1 MADFYDA
8 RGNTY
13 FVASPE
19 EIGRFAEIPRTAA
32 EAARSRGQWAVRAIE
47 RICGRLNASCTPA
60 GATSAPAGDP
70 ASPPQ
75 QARNERLPGAPEGKK
90 FLSDGL
96 LVGPFPDENAF
107 GMLIVNTDGTLAER
121 SGNGLTIFSQ
131 FLVDTGQA
139 NRTNAFVVRIYKPQ
153 APLVEARIEAAVR
166 DGRNGFWIDMGVPTY
181 GLSAVD
187 ASPEHVGVSEF
198 EGHGTFRVFDLEQIE
213 ASWSCSQFVNV
224 GNPHC
229 VTFLKNHSLLP
240 SMEQI
245 GSPNWMPRL
254 TAIANSTESDGV
266 RGEGR
271 PCKHGINLQWA
282 ALLGPDNIAARV
294 FERGEGPTLS
304 SGTSATAVASAAR
317 SLGLL
322 GAKTVIVVT
331 PGGVAPIRFDES
343 DGILKRVMLFGEARR
358 TNPR

>member
-19 EIGRFAEIPRTAA
+19 EIGRFAEIPRTAS
-32 EAARSRGQWAVRAIE
+32 EAAMARGQWAVHAIE
-47 RICGRLNASCTPA
+47 RICARVNAS
-60 GATSAPAGDP
+60 
-70 ASPPQ
+70 
-75 QARNERLPGAPEGKK
+75 EGKR
-90 FLSDGL
+90 FSSDGL
-96 LVGPFPDENAF
+96 LVGPFPDDGAL
-107 GMLIVNTDGTLAER
+107 GMLVVNTDGTLGER

-139 NRTNAFVVRIYKPQ
+139 NRTDAFVVRIYHDKLP
-153 APLVEARIEAAVR
+153 ASRVEARIEAAVR

-245 GSPNWMPRL
+245 GSQNWMPRL

-266 RGEGR
+266 QGEGR
-271 PCKHGINLQWA
+271 PCKNGINLQWA
-282 ALLGPDNIAARV
+282 ALLGPDTIAARV

-322 GAKTVIVVT
+322 DVKTVNVAM
-331 PGGVAPIRFDES
+331 PGGVAPVRFDEG
-343 DGILKRVMLFGEARR
+343 DGILKCVMLFGEAQR

>member
-1 MADFYDA
+1 MADLYDA

-13 FVASPE
+13 FVASPT
-19 EIGRFAEIPRTAA
+19 EIGQFAEIPRTAA
-32 EAARSRGQWAVRAIE
+32 EAAMSRGQWAVRAIE
-47 RICGRLNASCTPA
+47 RICRRLSAS
-60 GATSAPAGDP
+60 
-70 ASPPQ
+70 
-75 QARNERLPGAPEGKK
+75 EGKP

-107 GMLIVNTDGTLAER
+107 GMLIVNTDGTIAER

-131 FLVDTGQA
+131 FLVDTKQA
-139 NRTNAFVVRIYKPQ
+139 NRTDAFVVRIYHDKS
-153 APLVEARIEAAVR
+153 PLVEARIEAAVR
-166 DGRNGFWIDMGVPTY
+166 DGRNGFWIDMGVPTF
-181 GLSAVD
+181 GLSAVG

-198 EGHGTFRVFDLEQIE
+198 EGHRTFRVFDLEQIE
-213 ASWSCSQFVNV
+213 ASWTCSQFVNV

-229 VTFLKNHSLLP
+229 VTFLKDPNLLP

-245 GSPNWMPRL
+245 GSQNWMPRL
-254 TAIANSTESDGV
+254 TAVANSTESPGV
-266 RGEGR
+266 RGHGR
-271 PCKHGINLQWA
+271 PCKNGTNLQWA
-282 ALLGPDNIAARV
+282 SLLGPDSIAGRV

-304 SGTSATAVASAAR
+304 SGSSATAVASAAR

-322 GAKTVIVVT
+322 SAKTVNVVM
-331 PGGVAPIRFDES
+331 PGGIAPIRFDES

>member
-19 EIGRFAEIPRTAA
+19 SIGQFAEIPRTAA

-47 RICGRLNASCTPA
+47 RICGRLNAS
-60 GATSAPAGDP
+60 
-70 ASPPQ
+70 PPQ
-75 QARNERLPGAPEGKK
+75 QTQNRHVLGAQEGKR

-139 NRTNAFVVRIYKPQ
+139 KRTDAFVVRIYHDKPLV
-153 APLVEARIEAAVR
+153 PLVEARIEAAVR
-166 DGRNGFWIDMGVPTY
+166 DGRNGFWIDMGVPSY

-187 ASPEHVGVSEF
+187 ASPEHVGTSEF
-198 EGHGTFRVFDLEQIE
+198 EGRGTFRVFDLEQIE
-213 ASWSCSQFVNV
+213 ASWTCSQFVNV

-229 VTFLKNHSLLP
+229 VTFVKNQSLLP
-240 SMEQI
+240 SMEQL
-245 GSPNWMPRL
+245 GSQSWMSRL

-271 PCKHGINLQWA
+271 PCKNGINLQWA
-282 ALLGPDNIAARV
+282 SVLGPDTIAARV
-294 FERGEGPTLS
+294 FERGEGPTMS
-304 SGTSATAVASAAR
+304 SGSSATAVASAAR
-317 SLGLL
+317 ALGLL
-322 GAKTVIVVT
+322 GAKTVNVAM
-331 PGGVAPIRFDES
+331 PGGVAPVRFDERN
-343 DGILKRVMLFGEARR
+343 GILECVMLFGEAQRS
-358 TNPR
+358 NPR